1 MENNYKIIELTKD
14 TDDKFWQMRVDY
26 ILANKKPHEDAYKDI
41 VTYQKRVEEI
51 KAEKESYSSSIV
63 LVNDQIVASIVVQVS
78 PDNNKNDE
86 IYLSITLPSTELD
99 TNLLKS
105 ALSYTRKRITDDYPV
120 TIAINSL
127 LTPEIRSDFK
137 LKVKTDVDVC
147 LLKRKNLNYALLKEW
162 QQSAEKTNP
171 DLRLEMFTEL
181 PESLIDEYS
190 ALFTRLL
197 NDMPQPEVPTLYNI
211 TGDDTR
217 KGQLANLKDENIIY
231 RLLAFNQENVIV
243 AKSNVRIV
251 KKVAEY
257 PYQFMTGVDAKY
269 RGRGIGSWFKSI
281 MYPMI
286 FEKHPEVKGIISE
299 MRPENKYIQDIN
311 ALIGYEKI
319 GERGEYVMNKEDFT
333 EWRKN
338 EIL

>member
-1 MENNYKIIELTKD
+1 MKDNYKIIELTKD
-14 TDDKFWQMRVDY
+14 IDDKFWQMRIDY
-26 ILANKKPHEDAYKDI
+26 ILANKKPHEDAYKDLE
-41 VTYQKRVEEI
+41 TYKKRVEEI
-51 KAEKESYSSSIV
+51 KVEKESYSSSIV

-78 PDNNKNDE
+78 PDYDKNDE
-86 IYLSITLPSTELD
+86 IYLSITLQSTELD

-105 ALSYTRKRITDDYPV
+105 ALSYTRERIAGDYPV

-127 LTPEIRSDFK
+127 LTPEIRSEFK
-137 LKVKTDVDVC
+137 LKVKLDLDVC
-147 LLKRKNLNYALLKEW
+147 LLRREKMNFPLLQEW
-162 QQSAEKTNP
+162 QATAEKNNS
-171 DLRLEMFTEL
+171 DIRLEMFTQL
-181 PESLIDEYS
+181 PEEIIEEYS
-190 ALFTRLL
+190 DLFTKLL
-197 NDMPQPEVPTLYNI
+197 KDIPPPEVPTLYNI

-231 RLLAFNQENVIV
+231 RLLAFNQENVMV

-251 KKVAEY
+251 KKVPEY

-269 RGRGIGSWFKSI
+269 RGRGIGSWFKSV

-319 GERGEYVMNKEDFT
+319 GERGEYVMSKEDFNKLKM
-333 EWRKN
+333 EN
-338 EIL
+338 